1 MQTLSSTGREWEFTT
16 RRIVVSG
23 MLGAIS
29 IVLGSTGLG
38 FIPVPTPAA
47 HATIMHVPAI
57 LGGVIEGP
65 LVGLLIGLIF
75 GVFSFTRATAP
86 MFADP
91 IIAIG
96 PRLLI
101 GVLAYYSYRSLSSR
115 SQSASFILAGAVG
128 TAVNT
133 VGVLGLSTLRG
144 YLPLQASLV
153 TGLVQGIPE
162 MIVAALLTGL
172 IGKAVLQYRSSQ
184 N

>member
-1 MQTLSSTGREWEFTT
+1 MQTLSSAGNEWEFTT
-16 RRIVVSG
+16 RRIVISG

-75 GVFSFTRATAP
+75 GLFSFTRATAP
-86 MFADP
+86 FFADP
-91 IIAIG
+91 VIAIL

-101 GVLAYYSYRSLSSR
+101 GVLAYYSYRSF
-115 SQSASFILAGAVG
+115 ASTNKNLAFIAAGAVG
-128 TAVNT
+128 TAINT
-133 VGVLGLSTLRG
+133 IGVLGLATLRG
-144 YLPLQASLV
+144 YLPLEASVV

-162 MIVAALLTGL
+162 MIVAALLTSL
-172 IGKAVLQYRSSQ
+172 IGKAVLSYRS
-184 N
+184 